1 MAVRIQ
7 FRRGTAAE
15 WTSANPVL
23 AAGELGYET
32 DTTQMKIGNG
42 STTWENLTY
51 SSVSASYVDNAIANV
66 IDLAPGTLDTLNELA
81 QAINDDNNFFGS
93 VTNSITTA
101 VSDHSNVTT
110 NVHGISNTANL
121 VYSSTL
127 LLYAPTNNPTFTGSV
142 SGITAEMVGLAN
154 VNNTSD
160 AAKPISN
167 ATQNALDLKLNLSGG
182 TMTGAITLS
191 GDPSSNLHAATK
203 QYVDNTIAN
212 VIDFAPSALDTLNEL
227 AAAIN
232 DDNNFYNTIVGY
244 IDNTVDSVVGDHAT
258 DTANIHGI
266 SNTFNLVYSA
276 DMASYVGNAVADIL
290 DNSSF
295 TGTISLPS
303 TTSIGDIS
311 ATEIGYLDNVSS
323 NIQTQLDAKAPTSSP
338 TFTGTVGL
346 PSTTSIGDVSG
357 TEIGY
362 LNNVTS
368 NIQTQLDA
376 KAPADNAVFTG
387 SITLPSNTSIGNVT
401 ATEIGYLDNVSSN
414 VQSQLDAKL
423 ATSSAA
429 SIYAPITDPVFINSV
444 SLPANTIIGDV
455 SSTEIGYLNNVS
467 SAIQTQ
473 LDAKAPTANP
483 TFTGTVSGITAS
495 MVGLGSVNNT
505 SDLDKPISNATQSAL
520 DAKAPLANATFSGTI
535 SLPSTTSIGDISATE
550 IGYLDNVSSNIQT
563 QLNAKL
569 SLSGGTMTGAITLS
583 GDPTQALHAVTK
595 QYVDNISAGL
605 HVHEAVHVATNNTL
619 ANLCG
624 STVTYDNGTDGVGA
638 TLTLGASL
646 STIDGHSLTNGD
658 RILVKNE
665 ATASRNGIYV
675 RTSATVLTRAT
686 DFDSSAEIAGGDFVF
701 VENGTLYNSTGW
713 VVENEVNTV
722 GTDNVLWTQFSGA
735 GTVTAGNNISVS
747 GLQVSVADSPSFTGT
762 VTLPATTS
770 IGPVSGTEIG
780 YLDNVTSNIQTQI
793 NAKAN
798 TASPTFTGLVTVA
811 ANGIAFTDG
820 TQTKE
825 GVPSITAISQKTD
838 SYTLAAL
845 TERDT
850 IIEISNASAKTL
862 TVPADST
869 LNFPVGTTLD
879 VIQTG
884 AGQVTIAAAGGVT
897 INATPGLKLR
907 TQWSSATLLKRAAN
921 TWLAFGDL
929 SA

>member
-32 DTTQMKIGNG
+32 DTTQIKIGNG
-42 STTWENLTY
+42 STTWENLAY
-51 SSVSASYVDNAIANV
+51 SAVSSSYIDNAIANV
-66 IDLAPGTLDTLNELA
+66 IDMAPG
-81 QAINDDNNFFGS
+81 
-93 VTNSITTA
+93 
-101 VSDHSNVTT
+101 
-110 NVHGISNTANL
+110 
-121 VYSSTL
+121 
-127 LLYAPTNNPTFTGSV
+127 
-142 SGITAEMVGLAN
+142 
-154 VNNTSD
+154 
-160 AAKPISN
+160 
-167 ATQNALDLKLNLSGG
+167 
-182 TMTGAITLS
+182 
-191 GDPSSNLHAATK
+191 
-203 QYVDNTIAN
+203 
-212 VIDFAPSALDTLNEL
+212 ALDTLNEL
-227 AAAIN
+227 AAALN
-232 DDNNFYNTIVGY
+232 DDNNFFS
-244 IDNTVDSVVGDHAT
+244 TVSNNLTNAVSNHANV
-258 DTANIHGI
+258 TANVHGI
-266 SNTFNLVYSA
+266 SNTYELVYKGELAPYATTNTTNAISNNIGTITENINTI
-276 DMASYVGNAVADIL
+276 SNNVSTLTGSVNNVSNAVTSLQGDINNINNSIGNIEISVTNVETDVSAL
-290 DNSSF
+290 DNR
-295 TGTISLPS
+295 ISDVENTLGDV
-303 TTSIGDIS
+303 TS
-311 ATEIGYLDNVSS
+311 TEISYLD
-323 NIQTQLDAKAPTSSP
+323 
-338 TFTGTVGL
+338 
-346 PSTTSIGDVSG
+346 
-357 TEIGY
+357 
-362 LNNVTS
+362 NVTS
-368 NIQTQLDA
+368 NIQTQINT
-376 KAPADNAVFTG
+376 KAPSNDPSFTG
-387 SITLPSNTSIGNVT
+387 NVTLPSTTSIGNVSDI
-401 ATEIGYLDNVSSN
+401 EIS
-414 VQSQLDAKL
+414 
-423 ATSSAA
+423 
-429 SIYAPITDPVFINSV
+429 
-444 SLPANTIIGDV
+444 
-455 SSTEIGYLNNVS
+455 YLNNVS

-473 LDAKAPTANP
+473 LDAKLATASAASIYAPLSDPTFISSVTLPANTTIGTVTSTEIGYLDNVSSSIQTQLNSKAPTANP

-495 MVGLGSVNNT
+495 MVGLGNVDNT
-505 SDLDKPISNATQSAL
+505 SDANKPISTATQSAL
-520 DAKAPLANATFSGTI
+520 DLKAPLANATFTGTI
-535 SLPSTTSIGDISATE
+535 SLPATTSIGDVSATE
-550 IGYLDNVSSNIQT
+550 IGYLDNVTSNIQT

-595 QYVDNISAGL
+595 QYADSISAGL

-686 DFDSSAEIAGGDFVF
+686 DFDSAAEIAGGDFVF

-713 VVENEVNTV
+713 VVENEVSTV
-722 GTDNVLWTQFSGA
+722 GTDDVLWTQFSGA

-770 IGPVSGTEIG
+770 IGPVSATEIG

-838 SYTLAAL
+838 SYTLASL

-884 AGQVTIAAAGGVT
+884 AGQVTIANAVGVT